1 MRSMALSDVVLQSHG
16 LTVGYGQV
24 PAVVD
29 LDLEVRSGEIVGLLG
44 ANGAG
49 KTTTLLG
56 LAGVLAPMNGHVEM
70 FGERTKAPLHRRARL
85 GLALV
90 PEQRSI
96 FRRIT
101 AEANLKLGLGP
112 VEEAIAFAP
121 ELANRLNVRAGLLSG
136 GEQQIL
142 VLARALAAKPR
153 VLLVDELSLG
163 LAPVVVKRMMGLL
176 EAAAADGTGVIVVE
190 QGIHN
195 VLRIAN
201 RAYVLRRGQVVFQGD
216 ADFMRAHLHEIRA
229 AYLTDSTE
237 EQPTAG

>member
-1 MRSMALSDVVLQSHG
+1 MRSMTLSDVVLRSNG

-29 LDLEVRSGEIVGLLG
+29 LDIEVRSGEIVGLLG
-44 ANGAG
+44 ANGVG

-56 LAGVLAPMNGHVEM
+56 LAGVLAPMKGHVEL
-70 FGERTKAPLHRRARL
+70 FGEKTKAPLHRRARR

-101 AEANLKLGLGP
+101 AEANLKLGLAP
-112 VEEAIAFAP
+112 VEDALVFAP
-121 ELANRLNVRAGLLSG
+121 ELANRLHVRAGLLSG

-163 LAPVVVKRMMGLL
+163 LAPVVVKRMMALL
-176 EAAAADGTGVIVVE
+176 ESAARDGTGVIVVE

-195 VLRIAN
+195 VLRIAD
-201 RAYVLRRGQVVFQGD
+201 RAYVLRRGQVVIQGD
-216 ADFMRAHLHEIRA
+216 ADYMRAHLHEIRA
-229 AYLTDSTE
+229 AYLTHTTE

>member
-1 MRSMALSDVVLQSHG
+1 
-16 LTVGYGQV
+16 
-24 PAVVD
+24 
-29 LDLEVRSGEIVGLLG
+29 VRAGEIVGLLG
-44 ANGAG
+44 ANGVG

-56 LAGVLAPMNGHVEM
+56 LAGVLVPMKGHVEL
-70 FGERTKAPLHRRARL
+70 FGERTKAPLHRRARR

-101 AEANLKLGLGP
+101 AAANLKLGLGP
-112 VEEAIAFAP
+112 VDDAIAFAP

-163 LAPVVVKRMMGLL
+163 LAPVIVTELFHIIRRVNKEGTAVLL
-176 EAAAADGTGVIVVE
+176 VE
-190 QGIHN
+190 QN
-195 VLRIAN
+195 VALALDLAV
-201 RAYVLRRGQVVFQGD
+201 RAYVLEEGRIIAEGTPDALFAQPELRR
-216 ADFMRAHLHEIRA
+216 
-229 AYLTDSTE
+229 AYLGVGV
-237 EQPTAG
+237 AG